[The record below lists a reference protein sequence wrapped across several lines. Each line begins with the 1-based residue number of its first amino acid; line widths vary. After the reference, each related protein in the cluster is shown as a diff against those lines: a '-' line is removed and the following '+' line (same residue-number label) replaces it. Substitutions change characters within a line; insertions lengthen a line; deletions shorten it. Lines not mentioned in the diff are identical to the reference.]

1 MLRCNKCR
9 ETGHIVQNCTRTRR
23 KLGLLVI
30 RNRVCSSFGTMD
42 IGTEECQSG
51 PSGIG
56 SQGAEDL
63 PGSLM
68 DIVTEES
75 QSGLSRVGSREA
87 EEGQG
92 SLMDIVTEE
101 SQSGPSGVGSREA
114 EEVQGEGKEA
124 DWGWG
129 GMVVKESQS
138 GCDSSW

>member
-1 MLRCNKCR
+1 
-9 ETGHIVQNCTRTRR
+9 
-23 KLGLLVI
+23 
-30 RNRVCSSFGTMD
+30 MD

-63 PGSLM
+63 P
-68 DIVTEES
+68 
-75 QSGLSRVGSREA
+75 
-87 EEGQG
+87 G